1 MIDTE
6 ILQIMNNRLLTLEL
20 IVNEIHDT
28 LISKG
33 IIDENEFDESMA
45 EKISKIKQ
53 ITESL
58 ESELDKSPIIPNFFG
73 GPIGEA

>member
-1 MIDTE
+1 MIEVDV
-6 ILQIMNNRLLTLEL
+6 LQIMNNRLLTLEL

-45 EKISKIKQ
+45 NKIAKIKQ
-53 ITESL
+53 ITDSL
-58 ESELDKSPIIPNFFG
+58 ESELDESPIIPNFFG

>member
-1 MIDTE
+1 MIESD
-6 ILQIMNNRLLTLEL
+6 ILEIMNNRLLTLEL

-33 IIDENEFDESMA
+33 IIDETEFHKSMTKKI
-45 EKISKIKQ
+45 EKLKQ
-53 ITESL
+53 INDLL
-58 ESELDKSPIIPNFFG
+58 ESELNDSSKLPNLFG

>member
-1 MIDTE
+1 MIE
-6 ILQIMNNRLLTLEL
+6 VEVLQIMNNRLLTLEL

-33 IIDENEFDESMA
+33 IIDETEFDESMA
-45 EKISKIKQ
+45 NKIAKIKQ
-53 ITESL
+53 ITDSL
-58 ESELDKSPIIPNFFG
+58 ETELDESPIIPNFFG

>member
-1 MIDTE
+1 MIEAD

-33 IIDENEFDESMA
+33 IIDEIEFDKSMT
-45 EKISKIKQ
+45 EKIARIKQ
-53 ITESL
+53 ITDSL
-58 ESELDKSPIIPNFFG
+58 ESELDESPIVPNFFG

>member
-1 MIDTE
+1 MIERD
-6 ILQIMNNRLLTLEL
+6 ILEIMNNRLLTLEL
-20 IVNEIHDT
+20 IVNEMHDT

-45 EKISKIKQ
+45 EKIKKIKQ
-53 ITESL
+53 ITDSIK
-58 ESELDKSPIIPNFFG
+58 SELDDSPILPNLFG

>member
-1 MIDTE
+1 MIETD

-33 IIDENEFDESMA
+33 IIDEIEFDKSMT
-45 EKISKIKQ
+45 EKIQKIKQ
-53 ITESL
+53 ISDTL
-58 ESELDKSPIIPNFFG
+58 ESELDDSPILPNFFG

>member
-1 MIDTE
+1 MIETD

-33 IIDENEFDESMA
+33 IIDEIKFDKSMT
-45 EKISKIKQ
+45 EKIQKIKQ
-53 ITESL
+53 ISDTL
-58 ESELDKSPIIPNFFG
+58 ESELDDSPILPNFFG

>member
-1 MIDTE
+1 MIE
-6 ILQIMNNRLLTLEL
+6 AEVLQIMNNRLLTLEL

-33 IIDENEFDESMA
+33 IIDEIEFDESMA
-45 EKISKIKQ
+45 EKIQKIKQ
-53 ITESL
+53 ISDTL
-58 ESELDKSPIIPNFFG
+58 ESELDDSPILPNFFG

>member
-1 MIDTE
+1 MIETQV
-6 ILQIMNNRLLTLEL
+6 LQIMNNRLLTLEL

-33 IIDENEFDESMA
+33 IIDETEFDESMA
-45 EKISKIKQ
+45 EKIAKIKQ
-53 ITESL
+53 ITDSL
-58 ESELDKSPIIPNFFG
+58 ESELDESPIIPNFFG

>member
-1 MIDTE
+1 MIETD

-33 IIDENEFDESMA
+33 IIDESEFDKSMT
-45 EKISKIKQ
+45 EKIQKIKQ
-53 ITESL
+53 ITDTL
-58 ESELDKSPIIPNFFG
+58 ESELDDSPILPNFFG

>member
-1 MIDTE
+1 MIETD
-6 ILQIMNNRLLTLEL
+6 ILEIMNNRLLTLEL

-33 IIDENEFDESMA
+33 IIDETEFDKSMT
-45 EKISKIKQ
+45 EKIEKLKEIQ
-53 ITESL
+53 NLL
-58 ESELDKSPIIPNFFG
+58 ESEFDDSPKLPNLFG

>member
-1 MIDTE
+1 MIEAD
-6 ILQIMNNRLLTLEL
+6 ILEIMNNRLLTLEL

-33 IIDENEFDESMA
+33 IIDETEFDKSMT
-45 EKISKIKQ
+45 EKIEKLKEIQ
-53 ITESL
+53 NLL
-58 ESELDKSPIIPNFFG
+58 ESEFDNSPKLPNLFG

>member
-1 MIDTE
+1 MIETD

-20 IVNEIHDT
+20 IVSEIHDT

-33 IIDENEFDESMA
+33 IVDEIEFDKSMT
-45 EKISKIKQ
+45 EKIKQ
-53 ITESL
+53 ITDTL
-58 ESELDKSPIIPNFFG
+58 ESELDDSPILPNFFG

>member
-1 MIDTE
+1 MIETD

-33 IIDENEFDESMA
+33 IIDEIEFDKSMT
-45 EKISKIKQ
+45 EKIQKIKQ
-53 ITESL
+53 ISDTL
-58 ESELDKSPIIPNFFG
+58 KSELDDSPILPNFFG

>member
-1 MIDTE
+1 MIE
-6 ILQIMNNRLLTLEL
+6 AEVLQIMNNRLLTLEL

-33 IIDENEFDESMA
+33 IIDEIEFDKSMT
-45 EKISKIKQ
+45 EKIQKIKQ
-53 ITESL
+53 ISDTL
-58 ESELDKSPIIPNFFG
+58 ESELDDSPILPNFFG

>member
-1 MIDTE
+1 MIETD

-33 IIDENEFDESMA
+33 IIDEIQFDKSMT
-45 EKISKIKQ
+45 EKIQKIKQ
-53 ITESL
+53 ISDTL
-58 ESELDKSPIIPNFFG
+58 ESELDDSPILPNFFG

>member
-1 MIDTE
+1 MIE
-6 ILQIMNNRLLTLEL
+6 AEVLQIMNNRLLTLEL

-33 IIDENEFDESMA
+33 IIDETEFDESMA
-45 EKISKIKQ
+45 NKIAKIKQ
-53 ITESL
+53 ITDSL
-58 ESELDKSPIIPNFFG
+58 ETELDESPIIPNFFG

>member
-1 MIDTE
+1 MIERD

-20 IVNEIHDT
+20 IVNEIHNT

-33 IIDENEFDESMA
+33 IIDEVEFDKSMTEKIKRIKQITDTLESEFDESP
-45 EKISKIKQ
+45 K
-53 ITESL
+53 L
-58 ESELDKSPIIPNFFG
+58 PNLFG

>member
-1 MIDTE
+1 MIETD

-33 IIDENEFDESMA
+33 IIDESEFDKSMT
-45 EKISKIKQ
+45 EKIQKIKQ
-53 ITESL
+53 ISDTL
-58 ESELDKSPIIPNFFG
+58 ESELDDSPILPNFFG

>member
-1 MIDTE
+1 MIETD

-20 IVNEIHDT
+20 IVSEIHDT

-33 IIDENEFDESMA
+33 IVDEIEFDKSMT
-45 EKISKIKQ
+45 EKIQKIKQ
-53 ITESL
+53 ITDTL
-58 ESELDKSPIIPNFFG
+58 ESELDDSPILPNFFG

>member
-1 MIDTE
+1 MIENE

-33 IIDENEFDESMA
+33 IIDEKEFDESMGK
-45 EKISKIKQ
+45 KIQRIKQ
-53 ITESL
+53 ITDSIKKEL
-58 ESELDKSPIIPNFFG
+58 EDDIKLPNLFG

>member
-1 MIDTE
+1 MIEAD

-33 IIDENEFDESMA
+33 IIDEIEFDKSMT
-45 EKISKIKQ
+45 EKIQKIKQ
-53 ITESL
+53 ISDTL
-58 ESELDKSPIIPNFFG
+58 ESELDDSPILPNFFG

>member
-1 MIDTE
+1 MIEVDV
-6 ILQIMNNRLLTLEL
+6 LQIMNNRLLTLEL

-33 IIDENEFDESMA
+33 IIDEAEFDESMA
-45 EKISKIKQ
+45 EKIARIKQ
-53 ITESL
+53 ITDSL
-58 ESELDKSPIIPNFFG
+58 ESELDESPIIPNFFG

>member
-1 MIDTE
+1 MIERD
-6 ILQIMNNRLLTLEL
+6 ILEIMNNRLLTLEL

-33 IIDENEFDESMA
+33 IIDEQEFDSSMG
-45 EKISKIKQ
+45 EKIQKIKQ
-53 ITESL
+53 IADSI
-58 ESELDKSPIIPNFFG
+58 ESEFDEFELPNFFG

>member
-1 MIDTE
+1 MIETD

-28 LISKG
+28 LISNG
-33 IIDENEFDESMA
+33 IIDEIEFDKSMT
-45 EKISKIKQ
+45 EKIQKIKQ
-53 ITESL
+53 ISDTL
-58 ESELDKSPIIPNFFG
+58 ESELDDSPILPNFFG